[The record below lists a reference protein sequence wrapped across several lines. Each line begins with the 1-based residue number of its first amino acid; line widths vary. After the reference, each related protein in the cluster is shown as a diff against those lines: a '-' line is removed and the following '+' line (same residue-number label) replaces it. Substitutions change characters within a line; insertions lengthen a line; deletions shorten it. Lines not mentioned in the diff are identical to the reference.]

1 MQAPLNNRNN
11 MHTEENTLTKT
22 PLVISII
29 IIFLRKRSAVEA
41 ITAHATFDIISVVLG
56 FIIYYGK

>member
-1 MQAPLNNRNN
+1 